1 MFSLIVIVMSLFTAD
16 VYGIWVL
23 HESWDAC
30 NVYHVVVDSLLG
42 DTVDKKK
49 LCIFTCRL
57 ARLPLDKLL
66 KQTLKKSVNT
76 EPTRTML

>member
-1 MFSLIVIVMSLFTAD
+1 MFSLIVIVMSHVVAD

-49 LCIFTCRL
+49 
-57 ARLPLDKLL
+57 
-66 KQTLKKSVNT
+66 TLYFHS
-76 EPTRTML
+76 